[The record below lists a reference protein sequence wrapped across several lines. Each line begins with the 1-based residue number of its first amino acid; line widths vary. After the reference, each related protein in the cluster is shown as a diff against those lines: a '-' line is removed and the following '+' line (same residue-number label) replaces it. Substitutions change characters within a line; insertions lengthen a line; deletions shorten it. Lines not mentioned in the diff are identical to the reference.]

1 MFILFILFYG
11 WIGSKYIYIYI
22 YIIHNTL
29 EIQGIVST
37 SMVLRNDLN
46 RGPSRDLVKMLA
58 FWLSVWMNSR
68 HNFIFHQIMNE
79 VIVNL
84 YVLRL

>member
-37 SMVLRNDLN
+37 SMVLRNNLN
-46 RGPSRDLVKMLA
+46 RGPLRGLVKMLA